1 MTDVLYMT
9 DIVWLPKARA
19 GLTNTHRWQPAMRV
33 ATEVSLHI
41 FLTAMA
47 ARDACCTAL
56 RAAPSYPW
64 TLQTPSPVSSLNA
77 WPRDP
82 ARNTTRFTRLVFH
95 MYLP

>member
-1 MTDVLYMT
+1 MTDVLYMS
-9 DIVWLPKARA
+9 DILHLPKARA
-19 GLTNTHRWQPAMRV
+19 GP
-33 ATEVSLHI
+33 
-41 FLTAMA
+41 TAMA

-64 TLQTPSPVSSLNA
+64 TLQTPCPVSSLNA

-82 ARNTTRFTRLVFH
+82 ARNTTRSTRLVFH